1 MGRIFY
7 GRSSAQGQHLRS
19 LKSPEKLRVVKSNR
33 RTNSLAFSQTPRERK
48 SYNLPFLA
56 RATRSE
62 KIRNHHNYCRIQACF
77 TQPVLFNL

>member
-1 MGRIFY
+1 MMMMIRQNFRI
-7 GRSSAQGQHLRS
+7 

-33 RTNSLAFSQTPRERK
+33 RTNSLAFSPTPRERK

-62 KIRNHHNYCRIQACF
+62 EIRNHPNSM
-77 TQPVLFNL
+77 PVSHSLSFSISET